1 MITVVI
7 PAYNSAETI
16 VEALDSV
23 VGQDLT
29 TEYTEHTEIIVVDDC
44 STDDTCEVVK
54 KWGREFEQEVTEGA
68 EKNLKLRLIE
78 FKENGG
84 PARARN
90 VGIQAAK
97 GDWIAFLD
105 ADDAWLPDRLAV
117 QMRVLEENP
126 DAVMICGQTVKLTK
140 AHTENTETIEQVGNP
155 DWGYIGKQAGVTK
168 GTKVGRAESVE
179 RRVGIHDVRRDE
191 DGGERGAENRILAL
205 ADFAIRNPV
214 ATSTVLVRKDVVERV
229 GGFREQFRGP
239 EDYDLWMR
247 IASEYKILKIE
258 TPLSCYRHVVGSL
271 SLDDRKFLPQVL
283 SVLDAAYGPSGVM
296 TGKYS
301 KNKAVSHQLLA
312 ASWMAMERGAVLRAW
327 SLYARGFITWPFSKG
342 DPSFRLEKTKLAV
355 ALLRAMLRRGAVN
368 KS

>member
-126 DAVMICGQTVKLTK
+126 DAVMICGGTIVLTTESTEDTERKGGLTDSHSPSVNSVCSVVEKLHIPLASRELK
-140 AHTENTETIEQVGNP
+140 LIEFV
-155 DWGYIGKQAGVTK
+155 D
-168 GTKVGRAESVE
+168 
-179 RRVGIHDVRRDE
+179 
-191 DGGERGAENRILAL
+191 L
-205 ADFAIRNPV
+205 NPV
-214 ATSTVLVRKDVVERV
+214 STSTVLVRKDVLEEV
-229 GGFREQFRGP
+229 GGFDEQFRGP
-239 EDYDLWMR
+239 EDLDLWIR
-247 IASEYKILKIE
+247 IAKVGKILQVRR
-258 TPLSCYRHVVGSL
+258 PLSRYREVAGSL
-271 SLDDRKFLPQVL
+271 SNEVSSFLPQVIAVYDKAFADGGAL
-283 SVLDAAYGPSGVM
+283 CRHPEWKPRAIGSRYVSACWTELACGRRVNALKFLGMSVVVWPWRLGGEKRRVGWRWILLA
-296 TGKYS
+296 KIIL
-301 KNKAVSHQLLA
+301 NKA
-312 ASWMAMERGAVLRAW
+312 
-327 SLYARGFITWPFSKG
+327 
-342 DPSFRLEKTKLAV
+342 
-355 ALLRAMLRRGAVN
+355 
-368 KS
+368 